1 MASSTP
7 KTPSSGT
14 SLASLHRP
22 APSSRQGSVATIPYD
37 RPVALMT
44 SGAPLLNP
52 RSCVTCRR
60 RRVRCDKTMPCSN
73 CRRAQSDC
81 MYPAPGRA
89 PRQTQAQMRP
99 PPQSGSGQ
107 SEREMDLMQR
117 LRKLEGLVHEMNGQ
131 GAMSENDTEVGNG
144 ESLRTQ
150 DINRTG
156 NGIVQ
161 ATAEKIKKDSEN
173 AEFSKVDKQLGRL
186 VLHGGDSTARYVN
199 SSFMVKL
206 NDELAELRNEM
217 ELLNDEDE
225 EDDFEDNITPEQS
238 PPQGAGSERDHHS
251 FLLGYNSSDV
261 DLTGLHPLPAQSSF
275 LWQIYLENIEPLVK
289 VLHIP
294 TMSRLMTQVR
304 RGEHDLRSGDEALVF
319 AIYYSAVTSMEKDE
333 VQTSL
338 GASQSHYISQFRF
351 ALEQALSKANLLNTT
366 NMAILQAFV
375 IYLTVVKCHDDS
387 RFCWTLTSL
396 CVRMAQALGLYR
408 DGQQL
413 GLSPFE
419 VEMRRRMWWAIV
431 SLDIRSAEEM
441 GSDLIIGDKTFD
453 TQLPTNINDADI
465 DPSFTEMPTPRQ
477 GRTDTAVCLSRY
489 EITAL
494 SRGLFVAVAQMRPVD
509 AKDIEKSL
517 EERERMLVEVYERM
531 EDKFLKHLVREDDPI
546 FWVASLV
553 SRIMMAKIG
562 LIIYQPVLFPGT
574 GPEASKEVRSRLWQ
588 SCIEIVEYTHI
599 LNIEPSCRQW
609 RWLFKSYRQWQ
620 AIAYMLLE
628 LSRRPWGVTSER
640 AWEAAQI
647 LEYDHP
653 IDGTNSADHT
663 AAWMPIKRLFTKAKR
678 HREAELM
685 RLRADPEAA
694 KQLDRED
701 RLKPVLERIGPA
713 PGMETRMS
721 ELKLRWRKIFRAG
734 DYSDEAA
741 YQNMLEEIEQPATSA
756 LTTAP
761 SQSPQQPQQGTDHLD
776 PLNSF
781 DPNVWQN
788 LNAGNSGNPG
798 MAMFYEGG
806 NPEALNMGRLF
817 PGGNSLGS
825 HSSITSP
832 AVSGVASSYQNNNG
846 HQAIGDSLSPWPGS
860 DMFHNAQNSGSL
872 GDINDLFQDG
882 TLPSQGLDL
891 NIDPGEVD
899 DIDWQNWDEALRT
912 LNKPAMDQMGG
923 GAGSW
928 GGM

>member
-1 MASSTP
+1 MAVASST
-7 KTPSSGT
+7 SH
-14 SLASLHRP
+14 ASLQRL
-22 APSSRQGSVATIPYD
+22 APSRPSGVATIPYD

-89 PRQTQAQMRP
+89 PRQMQAQMRAP
-99 PPQSGSGQ
+99 LPSSSGQ
-107 SEREMDLMQR
+107 SESEVDLIER
-117 LRKLEGLVHEMNGQ
+117 LRKLEGLVYEMSGR
-131 GAMSENDTEVGNG
+131 GTASGNDVKVSNG
-144 ESLRTQ
+144 ESPKVHDL
-150 DINRTG
+150 NRSG
-156 NGIVQ
+156 HGIVQ
-161 ATAEKIKKDSEN
+161 ATAEKIKKESEN
-173 AEFSKVDKQLGRL
+173 LEFAKVDKQLGRL
-186 VLHGGDSTARYVN
+186 VLHDGESTARYVN
-199 SSFMVKL
+199 SGFMVKL
-206 NDELAELRNEM
+206 NDELAEIRNEM
-217 ELLNDEDE
+217 ETMNGEDDE
-225 EDDFEDNITPEQS
+225 EEDNFEDNTTPEQS
-238 PPQGAGSERDHHS
+238 PPQALGSEADHHS
-251 FLLGYNSSDV
+251 FLLGYSSSDT
-261 DLTGLHPLPAQSSF
+261 DLKGLHPLPAQSSF
-275 LWQIYLENIEPLVK
+275 LWQIYLENIEPLIK

-304 RGEHDLRSGDEALVF
+304 RGEHDIRPGDEALVF
-319 AIYYSAVTSMEKDE
+319 AIYYSAVTPMEKDE
-333 VQTSL
+333 VQANL

-387 RFCWTLTSL
+387 RFGWTLTSL

-413 GLSPFE
+413 GLPPFE

-441 GSDLIIGDKTFD
+441 GSDPIIGDKTFD
-453 TQLPTNINDADI
+453 TQLPTNINDTDI
-465 DPSFTEMPTPRQ
+465 DPSFTEIPTPRQ
-477 GRTDTAVCLSRY
+477 GRTDSAICLSRY
-489 EITAL
+489 EIAAL
-494 SRGLFVAVAQMRPVD
+494 SRGLFAAVAQMRPVD
-509 AKDIEKSL
+509 NKDIEKSL

-574 GPEASKEVRSRLWQ
+574 GPEASKEIRSRLWQ
-588 SCIEIVEYTHI
+588 SCIEIVEYSHI
-599 LNIEPSCRQW
+599 LNIDPCCRQW
-609 RWLFKSYRQWQ
+609 RWLFKTYRQWQ

-628 LSRRPWGVTSER
+628 LTRRPWGVTSER

-653 IDGTNSADHT
+653 IDGVNSADHT

-678 HREAELM
+678 HREAELA

-694 KQLDRED
+694 RQLDRED
-701 RLKPVLERIGPA
+701 RIKPVLERIGPA

-721 ELKLRWRKIFRAG
+721 ELKLRWRKIFRSG
-734 DYSDEAA
+734 DCSEEAA
-741 YQNMLEEIEQPATSA
+741 YQNMLEEMEQQPASGIGKN
-756 LTTAP
+756 AP
-761 SQSPQQPQQGTDHLD
+761 SQNVQQPQQDTGQQSHLD
-776 PLNSF
+776 IF

-788 LNAGNSGNPG
+788 LNAGNSGEPG

-806 NPEALNMGRLF
+806 NSETLKIGDLF

-825 HSSITSP
+825 LSSMASP
-832 AVSGVASSYQNNNG
+832 AVSGVTSSLPNNG
-846 HQAIGDSLSPWPGS
+846 GHQTLGNSQLSPWPGS
-860 DMFHNAQNSGSL
+860 DIFDYSQNPGSL
-872 GDINDLFQDG
+872 GDIDDLFQDQG
-882 TLPSQGLDL
+882 LPSQGLGL
-891 NIDPGEVD
+891 NIDPGEID
-899 DIDWQNWDEALRT
+899 DIDWQNWDETLRT
-912 LNKPAMDQMGG
+912 LRRPMDQMGG
-923 GAGSW
+923 GTGSW